1 MVPVPGGWRR
11 WRAHNLSRCVCS
23 RCLSAVHTFICR
35 SIQRHLRFRERAV
48 PWMALQSPAVS
59 GTVSFLQSWK
69 VPPSSLHR
77 QLYEAHTKGL
87 LLIECSY
94 VNVMCTEYAR
104 PTRSERTREGRSCRF
119 QTAHLCRKTN
129 SLHGLLSESRF
140 HSSLSEPAGPW
151 PHRQAC
157 TRPRRP
163 AHIATH
169 HRRMLIAIIILC
181 PCCDAL
187 RASPQT
193 ARALLQ
199 GSPPQPLPC
208 GLRSTCPTV
217 QLSEAAYDL
226 R

>member
-104 PTRSERTREGRSCRF
+104 PTRANGPERGGAADFKPRIS
-119 QTAHLCRKTN
+119 
-129 SLHGLLSESRF
+129 
-140 HSSLSEPAGPW
+140 AGKQIVYTDFFPN
-151 PHRQAC
+151 H
-157 TRPRRP
+157 
-163 AHIATH
+163 
-169 HRRMLIAIIILC
+169 
-181 PCCDAL
+181 D
-187 RASPQT
+187 ST
-193 ARALLQ
+193 AR
-199 GSPPQPLPC
+199 SVSLPVL
-208 GLRSTCPTV
+208 GRTDRHAHDPGAPHTLRRIIDACS
-217 QLSEAAYDL
+217 S